1 MSGPSGDDA
10 GWTALE
16 SAFAALGRVLVLLD
30 AELRVVRAT
39 ITLDAWVCP
48 GARLKI
54 LGRSIEDLLGPRL
67 FGADE
72 TVRASLEQGSRQ
84 EGRRAFVQCESGP
97 ARLASVSVAPIQSDA
112 GPWAAG
118 ARYLLVL
125 RPAEEDELILEGA
138 LAAQGLVARAPS
150 MLKIVRF
157 VESLHRSEA
166 TVLITGESG
175 TGKEVIARAIHSS
188 SPRHA
193 GPFVAVNCG
202 ALPAELLESELFGHV
217 RGAFT
222 GAVRD
227 RVGRFDAA
235 EGGVIFLDEIGD
247 LPLILQVKLLRALQT
262 HTFERVG
269 ESTSRPL
276 NARVI
281 AATNVDLKEAIASGR
296 FREDLYYRLRVVPI
310 HVPPLR
316 EREEDIEPLARW
328 LLSRIAA
335 REGRAVRLSADVLV
349 ALRRYGWP
357 GNVRELENAIEYA
370 VATCQQQTVQL
381 EDLPPE
387 IATALG
393 AKAEG
398 PAPDEAPAKEA
409 VADPDEAGRLRAA
422 LENHRWHHARA
433 AAELGISRTTL
444 WRKLRAHGISTTR

>member
-1 MSGPSGDDA
+1 
-10 GWTALE
+10 
-16 SAFAALGRVLVLLD
+16 
-30 AELRVVRAT
+30 
-39 ITLDAWVCP
+39 
-48 GARLKI
+48 
-54 LGRSIEDLLGPRL
+54 
-67 FGADE
+67 
-72 TVRASLEQGSRQ
+72 
-84 EGRRAFVQCESGP
+84 
-97 ARLASVSVAPIQSDA
+97 
-112 GPWAAG
+112 
-118 ARYLLVL
+118 
-125 RPAEEDELILEGA
+125 
-138 LAAQGLVARAPS
+138 
-150 MLKIVRF
+150 
-157 VESLHRSEA
+157 
-166 TVLITGESG
+166 
-175 TGKEVIARAIHSS
+175 
-188 SPRHA
+188 
-193 GPFVAVNCG
+193 
-202 ALPAELLESELFGHV
+202 
-217 RGAFT
+217 
-222 GAVRD
+222 
-227 RVGRFDAA
+227 
-235 EGGVIFLDEIGD
+235 
-247 LPLILQVKLLRALQT
+247 
-262 HTFERVG
+262 
-269 ESTSRPL
+269 
-276 NARVI
+276 VI